1 MRWRA
6 PLGLILFLLALL
18 VGWATWA
25 RPRLEDRAG
34 PWLAAALSRATGRPV
49 TVGAVRVHP
58 FLLSASV
65 DDLRVGPSDAPEFTC
80 RRWTV
85 RAVFSTEP
93 MPFSVLFFGPGRSRV
108 EAPVWRGARPVARG
122 GAVLAWRALP
132 YHRVGW
138 TGGDF
143 EIPLG
148 PDRPSLRLTEVDGE
162 LGVSPAGGTLIARGR
177 GDPGPWRLE
186 IAVADSLRATPLLS
200 GRGRLVLED
209 ADLAS
214 LARAHHW
221 PDAWGSLGGRAAID
235 VSATVQDFSP
245 GAPGESPRWTRL
257 APRGEARFKDA
268 RWRPRGATPRD
279 WGVPIVGRVTFEGS
293 RFRFHDTTF
302 FDGLRLDGSIQGFS
316 KSARLDLTA
325 SARDW
330 GVDNLRRSG
339 VAVFRSAPPAG
350 RIDGEITAGG
360 TLEKPDLAW
369 RATATG
375 LGLPG
380 LVLPPVATTGT
391 WRDDWLAT
399 RVTGLSGAVEMAGNW
414 AVASTAAAGV
424 HLWSLKAEGLS
435 LADVAA
441 VNGWSRVRG
450 RVDGA
455 LSVLRPPPGATDR
468 PRAEGRLRIDGFE
481 WGLHRETAPVEGRL
495 VLDER
500 GLRVNGAGG
509 GLRLNAERAGDDWR
523 IESLDYRA
531 GALHLWGAGFL
542 SDAEGRLGLRGGVEG
557 LAATD
562 FPPIGSRFPEAQ
574 GAFSA
579 DGRWTGRWNAPVFDG
594 TIRLEE
600 LRWRPGGASHRLRA
614 DVHGEARSFRV
625 ERLDVDDV
633 LSATGEWS
641 AGRGR
646 WRVRLS
652 STPVERLLDFQK
664 NSWPL
669 RGDVSGEIELEAG
682 PRPGWHGAARLDWRD
697 GGHGAWRVEAATA
710 RLLFVGD
717 TVTLEALEVRRPD
730 GGRLTARA
738 TAVRECESGG
748 GRPVAWRATGVGD
761 ADAFDFG
768 RGPVTA
774 RWSAEGRHALRPARS
789 SWTVV
794 SPGVRWGA
802 MDFGAMAAQ
811 GRWSSAAWGVDDLRS
826 ARGLVASFHVEGA
839 SGTLQG
845 QWRAS
850 GVAARALWPSGA
862 WPRDLRRGEWDSEG
876 TLGGTW
882 DRPRVAGRVG
892 ARADW
897 RNVAARAE
905 GRFSWTDDRLTL
917 DDVAGSLNDG
927 GAFVLAGVLGPRPF
941 PGAGWAQ
948 RPLRWTAR
956 LNDLRAEGV
965 FRSLSL
971 PKGWRAGLSGTVEG
985 AGTGADVRA
994 DARLT
999 AEGTNAAGESWN
1011 GGARVR
1017 FASRTVTVEEA
1028 LVHTGEGRW
1037 GLADGARAVRRDRG
1051 WDFDGVHRAR
1061 NLRVGPLRFFGDL
1074 RVVGRWDADGATA
1087 RLIAQPLWVNQRRY
1101 EQSLTRISWR
1111 PGEIRFSAVPGD
1123 PTTLEGTVRV
1133 SAWPRVE
1140 MDNIVLRDRG
1150 ARRLGVSGVWSP
1162 DEWDFRLDA
1171 VDMGAETLLSLAN
1184 ADWPVTGFWNV
1195 RVVGRGSA
1203 AAPDVAAEIQ
1213 GRDGRV
1219 GVWPYD
1225 RLEAA
1230 AQWRGEVVD
1239 LRRLRLS
1246 RRNGYVLTGE
1256 GRLPVRAADETA
1268 ARPNLRLSLTNGRLQ
1283 MLPDVWAP
1291 CLWAKGSFA
1300 GTLDIGEGPDGTA
1313 RAVGALDVRDGRL
1326 AARAYTP
1333 RVNDLNARFVLKDNR
1348 LWVEGARARIGRGLV
1363 ELSGSVGLA
1372 GFGPGDYDLRLKTL
1386 GDRGARI
1393 EVPQLSVRP
1402 GPLLGRWAS
1411 VADKLK
1417 GVSQGEP
1424 RADLRLAGPHGAQ
1437 RLTGDIYLERT
1448 QFTFPPSEK
1457 PRALRGPRWWR
1468 ELWRGAEWDVVFHA
1482 GKNTWY
1488 GNEYIDAA
1496 LSGDL
1501 RLAGRR
1507 KAWRASGK
1515 LETEE
1520 GSIRYLGQSFEVTRG
1535 VFEMVTDTRPGVGF
1549 GPSIPYVSGQAEKTV
1564 TSLDARGF
1572 AVNDTVT
1579 MVVDRAPLGEI
1590 QPRFVSRNNPDMKT
1604 ERVAMRALGLSGDQQ
1619 ITSEERD
1626 QLLRA
1631 GLVQLLGASASPLAL
1646 RLAKNFGIDM
1656 ITTIYEP
1663 PETPETPGGSS
1674 PSTPEDKTARTGELV
1689 DYLRGA
1695 GAAARIRVTDRLFG
1709 VYKIKWDEA
1718 QNQFFFRDEI
1728 ELVYRVMG
1736 SLYARAGTELDSE
1749 RLLGQPPE
1757 RRVALENQ
1765 WRFGFPRRKKQTS
1778 EDKK

>member
-25 RPRLEDRAG
+25 RPRVEDRAG
-34 PWLAAALSRATGRPV
+34 PWVEATLSRLTGRPV
-49 TVGAVRVHP
+49 SVGVVRIHP
-58 FLLSASV
+58 LLLSASV
-65 DDLRVGPSDAPEFTC
+65 DRVRVGAPEAPIFTC
-80 RRWTV
+80 RRWTI
-85 RAVFSTEP
+85 RTVFSSEP

-108 EAPVWRGARPVARG
+108 ESPVWRGG
-122 GAVLAWRALP
+122 GSAVGSGPPLNWRSLP
-132 YHRVGW
+132 YHRVSW

-143 EIPLG
+143 EIPTG
-148 PDRPSLRLTEVDGE
+148 PGRPPLRLAGVDGE
-162 LGVSPAGGTLIARGR
+162 LGLSPGGGVLRVRGT
-177 GDPGPWRLE
+177 GDPGRWWMDVG
-186 IAVADSLRATPLLS
+186 VADSLRVTPLFS

-209 ADLAS
+209 VDLGVIAPF
-214 LARAHHW
+214 W
-221 PDAWGSLGGRAAID
+221 PNDWGAVVGRAGVD
-235 VSATVQDFSP
+235 VSIAIQDYSP
-245 GAPGESPRWTRL
+245 GPSVGRPRWARMT
-257 APRGEARFKDA
+257 PKGEIRFKDA
-268 RWRPRGATPRD
+268 RWRPRESTPRD
-279 WGVPIVGRVTFEGS
+279 WGVPLSGRVTLEGS
-293 RFRFHDTTF
+293 RLRFHDTGVL
-302 FDGLRLDGSIQGFS
+302 DGLRLSGSVEGLT
-316 KSARLDLTA
+316 KTARLDLA
-325 SARDW
+325 LSARDW
-330 GVDNLRRSG
+330 GVENLRRSG
-339 VAVFRSAPPAG
+339 FTAFRPLPPAG
-350 RIDGEITAGG
+350 RVDGEVVISG
-360 TLEKPDLAW
+360 TLEKPELAW
-369 RATATG
+369 RASLKG
-375 LGLPG
+375 LGVPG
-380 LVLPPVATTGT
+380 AVLPPLEATGT
-391 WRDDWLAT
+391 WRNDWFST
-399 RVTGLSGAVEMAGNW
+399 RVNGLSGTVDVDGTLAVSSVPASGGPLLW
-414 AVASTAAAGV
+414 AVKAS
-424 HLWSLKAEGLS
+424 GLS
-435 LADVAA
+435 LDDVAA

-455 LSVLRPPPGATDR
+455 LSLLRPGSGGTDR
-468 PRAEGRLRIDGFE
+468 PRAEGRLRIEGFE

-495 VLDER
+495 ILDDR
-500 GLRVNGAGG
+500 GLRVTGAGG
-509 GLRLNAERAGDDWR
+509 GLRLNVERAGDDWR

-562 FPPIGSRFPEAQ
+562 FPPIGSRFPDAQ

-579 DGRWTGRWNAPVFDG
+579 DGRWTGRWTSPVFDG
-594 TIRLEE
+594 TVRLDA
-600 LRWRPGGASHRLRA
+600 LRWRPGGLVHNIRA
-614 DVHGEARSFRV
+614 EVHGESKAFRI
-625 ERLDVDDV
+625 ERLEVDDV
-633 LSATGEWS
+633 LTAAGEWS
-641 AGRGR
+641 AGRSR
-646 WRVRLS
+646 WRARLTP
-652 STPVERLLDFQK
+652 TPVERLLDFQK
-664 NSWPL
+664 DTGSL
-669 RGDVSGEIELEAG
+669 RGIVSGEIELETG
-682 PRPGWHGAARLDWRD
+682 RRPGWEGAARLDWRD
-697 GGHGAWRVEAATA
+697 GGVGPWSAESATA
-710 RLLFVGD
+710 RLVFAGD
-717 TVTLEALEVRRPD
+717 TVTLESFDARQRG
-730 GGRLTARA
+730 GGRLTAQA
-738 TAVRECESGG
+738 VAVREREIGG
-748 GRPVAWRATGVGD
+748 GRPTAWRGTASGE
-761 ADAFDFG
+761 ALNFG
-768 RGPVTA
+768 AGRRAWTSRWTAQARHEWRTA
-774 RWSAEGRHALRPARS
+774 RT

-794 SPGVRWGA
+794 SPGARCGDVDLGA
-802 MDFGAMAAQ
+802 LAVQ
-811 GRWSSAAWGVDDLRS
+811 GRWTPTAWGVDDARS
-826 ARGLVASFHVEGA
+826 SRGAVGSFAVQGA
-839 SGTLQG
+839 SRTLLG
-845 QWRAS
+845 QWRAA
-850 GVAARALWPSGA
+850 GVDPRALWPKVPFPA
-862 WPRDLRRGEWDSEG
+862 DWRRGEVGSEG

-882 DRPRVAGRVG
+882 DRPRAAGRVVG
-892 ARADW
+892 RADW
-897 RNVAARAE
+897 RDVSVRAE
-905 GRFSWTDDRLTL
+905 GRFAWENDSLAVDALT
-917 DDVAGSLNDG
+917 ASFEDG
-927 GAFVLAGVLGPRPF
+927 GVVVASGTVGASPAPGVGWSHRPVS
-941 PGAGWAQ
+941 
-948 RPLRWTAR
+948 LKAR
-956 LNDLRAEGV
+956 VESVRLEGL

-971 PKGWRAGLSGTVEG
+971 PRGWRTALTGALEG
-985 AGTGADVRA
+985 AGTGLDFRA
-994 DARLT
+994 DGRFAAAGAT
-999 AEGTNAAGESWN
+999 AAGEAWT

-1017 FASRTVTVEEA
+1017 FASRTFTLEDV
-1028 LVHTGEGRW
+1028 LVHTSEGRW
-1037 GLADGARAVRRDRG
+1037 GLANGARAVRRDAG
-1051 WDFDGVHRAR
+1051 WDVDLINQMR
-1061 NLRVGPLRFFGDL
+1061 NIRLGPLRFFGDL
-1074 RVVGRWDADGATA
+1074 RVAGRWDAAGASA
-1087 RLIAQPLWVNQRRY
+1087 RLVAQPLWVNQRRY
-1101 EQSLTRISWR
+1101 EQSLTRVSWR

-1123 PTTLEGTVRV
+1123 PTTLEGSVNL
-1133 SAWPRVE
+1133 SAWPRVV

-1162 DEWDFRLDA
+1162 TEWDFRLDA
-1171 VDMGAETLLSLAN
+1171 VDVGAETLLSLAN

-1195 RVVGRGSA
+1195 RLRGQGSA

-1219 GVWPYD
+1219 GAWPYD

-1230 AQWRGEVVD
+1230 AQWRGDAVD

-1256 GRLPVRAADETA
+1256 GRLPIRTGDDAAVPPT
-1268 ARPNLRLSLTNGRLQ
+1268 LRLSLTNGRLQ

-1300 GTLDIGEGPDGTA
+1300 GALDLGVGPDGLP
-1313 RAVGALDVRDGRL
+1313 RAMGALDLRDGRL

-1333 RVNDLNARFVLKDNR
+1333 RVNDLNARFVLKDGR
-1348 LWVEGARARIGRGLV
+1348 VWVEGARARVGRGGV
-1363 ELSGSVGLA
+1363 ELTGSVGLA
-1372 GFGPGDYDLRLKTL
+1372 GFGPADYDLRLRTV
-1386 GDRGARI
+1386 GDRGARV

-1402 GPLLGRWAS
+1402 GPLLSRWAS
-1411 VADKLK
+1411 VAEKLK

-1424 RADLRLAGPHGAQ
+1424 RFDLRLDGPHGAH
-1437 RLTGDIYLERT
+1437 RLTGDVFLERT

-1468 ELWRGAEWDVVFHA
+1468 ELWRVAEWNVVFHA

-1501 RLAGRR
+1501 RLAGHR

-1515 LETEE
+1515 IETEE
-1520 GSIRYLGQSFEVTRG
+1520 GSIRYLGQSFNVTRG
-1535 VFEMVTDTRPGVGF
+1535 VFEMITDTRPGVGF

-1564 TSLDARGF
+1564 TSLDTRGF

-1663 PETPETPGGSS
+1663 PETLETPGGAT
-1674 PSTPEDKTARTGELV
+1674 PSTAEDKTARTGELV

-1709 VYKIKWDEA
+1709 VYKVKWDEA